1 MRIAIGILFAVTVA
15 ACGEAGSARDG
26 RDREFSAPVERCIS
40 LHTHSASGYTR
51 ADLLALFDPS
61 QASIENVGY
70 RQEGENRWP
79 MVIVRIPR
87 IAEGYFHPRMM
98 NPVGENATCRLY
110 RRRGVWNMA

>member
-1 MRIAIGILFAVTVA
+1 MRTAIGILLALVVT
-15 ACGEAGSARDG
+15 ACGESGSTG
-26 RDREFSAPVERCIS
+26 NREFSAPIERCIA

-51 ADLLALFDPS
+51 ADFLALFDPS
-61 QASIENVGY
+61 QASTEDVGY

-87 IAEGYFHPRMM
+87 IADGYFHPRMM
-98 NPVGENATCRLY
+98 NPVGENAMCRLY